1 MAYRTNVRIVADILN
16 VAYSA
21 EGTNVTNIIRKANI
35 SYNRLK
41 QILDILITKGLIEL
55 ENVEG
60 NNRYIISEKG
70 KKFLDVYTDFYDM
83 AEAFG
88 LKL

>member
-21 EGTNVTNIIRKANI
+21 EGTNITNIIRKANI

-41 QILDILITKGLIEL
+41 QILDILITRGLIEL

-70 KKFLDVYTDFYDM
+70 KKFLDVYTNFYDM
-83 AEAFG
+83 TEAFG